1 MTASTI
7 ARELGCGRNA
17 VIGKAHRL
25 GLVQGLAPAPRVVDF
40 SARTPVTEASARRAE
55 IKRARRLAQVAATR
69 EKKAAATPRPL
80 RVGLQDLTEGA
91 CRWPVTDGYCARQ
104 AARGSYC
111 AEHADIAYVPV
122 KKRDNVTY
130 FRWRKR

>member
-1 MTASTI
+1 MTASMI
-7 ARELGCGRNA
+7 AQELGCGRNA

-25 GLVQGLAPAPRVVDF
+25 GLIQGLAPAPRVVDF
-40 SARTPVTEASARRAE
+40 SARTPVMEAAARKAERRAQR
-55 IKRARRLAQVAATR
+55 IRLSAQRAAV
-69 EKKAAATPRPL
+69 KKTLMPKPL

-122 KKRDNVTY
+122 KKRGNVVY